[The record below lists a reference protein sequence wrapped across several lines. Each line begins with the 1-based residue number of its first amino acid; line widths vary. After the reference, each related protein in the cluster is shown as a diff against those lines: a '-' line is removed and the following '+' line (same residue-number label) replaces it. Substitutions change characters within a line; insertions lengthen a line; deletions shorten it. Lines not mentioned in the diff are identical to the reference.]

1 MGQKPL
7 KIESGVPVPYIR
19 GNRGM
24 YVNMAKKMKT
34 GDSIFLD
41 NVGAKSLLAAARR
54 QGKKFISRKVDAGYR
69 VWYVED
75 FEGRK

>member
-7 KIESGVPVPYIR
+7 KIESGVPVPYIK

-24 YVNMAKKMKT
+24 YVDMAKKMKT

-54 QGKKFISRKVDAGYR
+54 QGKNSSILLLALWCSMDGIL
-69 VWYVED
+69 
-75 FEGRK
+75 G